1 LTPPE
6 LPFRQAVKT
15 RESERP
21 DPETLLAQVRAADLR
36 STRAKLKIFLGFAP
50 GVGKTFRMLQTAHVL
65 LREGVDVVVGAVET
79 HGRPE
84 TEVLLEGL
92 SILPR
97 RRLEYKGKSLEE
109 FDLDAA
115 LSRRPK
121 LLVLDELAHTNVPGS
136 RHGKRFDDVLELLD
150 AGIDVHTTLNIQH
163 VESLNDVVAQI
174 TRIQV
179 RETVPDS
186 ILERADEVHLVDV
199 APEELLTRLHE
210 GKVYLPD
217 VAERAAEQFF
227 RRGNLLALRE
237 LALRRTAERVREDV
251 EAERRILGTAS
262 TWPTAERIMV
272 CVGPA
277 PSSADLVRAARRM
290 AAGLRAPWLAV
301 HATRDGA
308 APLSEE
314 DAQRVEEFLRLAE
327 SLGGEVARL
336 RGPSIA
342 ASILDFARARNV
354 TRILVGK
361 PTHRRLRDLPRG
373 SLLDALVRGSAE
385 IEVSAISGDRQEA
398 PEKPP
403 EPAPPQAL
411 TWEPHAKAVGLIAV
425 TTAVALAVRS
435 LLPVPDLEML
445 YVLAMMISG
454 VAFGRG
460 PSVVAAAAAVAA
472 YDFFFVPPALTFEVT
487 DARYIL
493 TFVMMFGVGLA
504 MSTLTGRLKR
514 QEADARFR
522 EHRTRALFELS
533 RDLVS
538 AGAPAEIS
546 RIVAHHASSV
556 FRCGAI
562 VLLPQPDGT
571 LSATGAVPED
581 ATLGPTESGVAR
593 WVFAHGR
600 PGGRGTDTIPGA
612 GALAAP
618 IGEQPAPLGVL
629 ALVQGTGDALDVE
642 QRAFLE
648 AIARQAAFALD
659 RARLSQTAR
668 VADLRAKSEELRST
682 LLSSVSHDLRTPL
695 AAIVGAVT
703 TVRDDTTLPAEVKRD
718 MLDTIVEEADRLE
731 RLVSDLLDMTRLASG
746 TLAVRKDWVPLEE
759 VVGSALGRL
768 EARLDGMAVT
778 TRLSPDLPSIA
789 LDPVLVEQLLINLLD
804 NAAKHARRGGQ
815 IDIEARRDGESV
827 MVEVADRGP
836 GIEAGREEKIFE
848 RFPGLGLPIARAIAR
863 AHGGNLVAGAR
874 EGGGA
879 VFRLTLPTGGT
890 PPPAAPAE
898 QTA

>member
-1 LTPPE
+1 
-6 LPFRQAVKT
+6 
-15 RESERP
+15 
-21 DPETLLAQVRAADLR
+21 
-36 STRAKLKIFLGFAP
+36 
-50 GVGKTFRMLQTAHVL
+50 VGKTYQCLGDAL
-65 LREGVDVVVGAVET
+65 LAREEGVDVVIGYVET
-79 HGRPE
+79 HGRAE
-84 TEVLLEGL
+84 TEALLEGL
-92 SILPR
+92 EILPAR
-97 RRLEYKGKSLEE
+97 MVAYRGTTLRE

-115 LSRRPK
+115 LARRPR

-136 RHGKRFDDVLELLD
+136 RHAKRFDDVLELLD
-150 AGIDVHTTLNIQH
+150 AGIDVHTTLNVQH
-163 VESLNDVVAQI
+163 IESLNDVVAQI

-186 ILERADEVHLVDV
+186 ILERADEVHLVDI

-217 VAERAAEQFF
+217 VAEQAAERFF

-251 EAERRILGTAS
+251 EEERRILGTAS

-272 CVGPA
+272 CLGPA
-277 PSSADLVRAARRM
+277 PSSADLVRSARRM

-301 HATRDGA
+301 HATKDGA
-308 APLSEE
+308 APLSEA
-314 DAQRVEEFLRLAE
+314 DAERVEEFLRLAE

-336 RGPSIA
+336 HGSGVA
-342 ASILDFARARNV
+342 SSILEFARTRNV

-385 IEVSAISGDRQEA
+385 IEVSAISGDRPEV
-398 PEKPP
+398 PEKPA
-403 EPAPPQAL
+403 EAAPQPIA
-411 TWEPHAKAVGLIAV
+411 WEPYAKALGLVAL
-425 TTAVALAVRS
+425 TTAVAAGMRS
-435 LLPVPDLEML
+435 IFPVPDLEML

-460 PSVVAAAAAVAA
+460 PSIAAAAAAVAA
-472 YDFFFVPPALTFEVT
+472 YDFFFVPPSLTFEVT

-493 TFVMMFGVGLA
+493 TFMMMFGVGVA

-522 EHRTRALFELS
+522 EQRTRALFELS
-533 RDLVS
+533 RDLV
-538 AGAPAEIS
+538 GATEPGEIA
-546 RIVAHHASSV
+546 RIVARHAASV
-556 FRCGAI
+556 FHCGAV
-562 VLLPQPDGT
+562 VLLPEADGT
-571 LSATGAVPED
+571 LAARGAVPED
-581 ATLGPTESGVAR
+581 TTLGPTESGVAR

-618 IGEQPAPLGVL
+618 IGETPAPLGVL
-629 ALVQGTGDALDVE
+629 ALVQGTGLALDVE

-648 AIARQAAFALD
+648 TIARQAAFALD

-703 TVRDDTTLPAEVKRD
+703 TVRDDTTLPPEVKRD

-759 VVGSALGRL
+759 VVGSALVRV
-768 EARLDGMAVT
+768 EARLDGIAVT
-778 TRLSPDLPSIA
+778 TRLPGDLPSIA
-789 LDPVLVEQLLINLLD
+789 LDPVLIEQLLINLFD
-804 NAAKHARRGGQ
+804 NAAKHAASGGR
-815 IDIEARRDGESV
+815 IDIEARREGESV
-827 MVEVADRGP
+827 VVEVADRGP

-863 AHGGNLVAGAR
+863 AHGGNLVARAR
-874 EGGGA
+874 DGGGT
-879 VFRLTLPTGGT
+879 VFRLTLPLGGT
-890 PPPAAPAE
+890 PPPVAP
-898 QTA
+898 

>member
-1 LTPPE
+1 
-6 LPFRQAVKT
+6 VKT
-15 RESERP
+15 RETDRP
-21 DPETLLAQVRAADLR
+21 DPDTLLERVRADDRRA
-36 STRAKLKIFLGFAP
+36 TRAKLKIFLGFAP
-50 GVGKTFRMLQTAHVL
+50 GVGKTYRMLQTAHVFL
-65 LREGVDVVVGAVET
+65 AEGVDVVVGAVET

-84 TEVLLEGL
+84 TEALLAGL
-92 SILPR
+92 SVLPR
-97 RRLEYKGKSLEE
+97 RKLEYRGKLLEE

-115 LSRRPK
+115 LARRPQ

-136 RHGKRFDDVLELLD
+136 RHAKRFDDVLELLD
-150 AGIDVHTTLNIQH
+150 AGIDVHTTLNVQH

-186 ILERADEVHLVDV
+186 ILERADEVHLVDI
-199 APEELLTRLHE
+199 APEELLTRLRE

-217 VAERAAEQFF
+217 VATRAAEHFF

-251 EAERRILGTAS
+251 EAERRIAGASS

-308 APLSEE
+308 APLSEA
-314 DAQRVEEFLRLAE
+314 DSQRVEDFLRLAE

-336 RGPSIA
+336 RGPKIA
-342 ASILDFARARNV
+342 SSILEFARTKNV

-403 EPAPPQAL
+403 EGAAPQPIA
-411 TWEPHAKAVGLIAV
+411 WEPYAKAVGLIAI
-425 TTAVALAVRS
+425 TTAVAFAVRS
-435 LLPVPDLEML
+435 VFPVPDLEML
-445 YVLAMMISG
+445 YVLAMMITG

-460 PSVVAAAAAVAA
+460 PSIAAAAAAVGA
-472 YDFFFVPPALTFEVT
+472 YDFFFVPPSLTFAVT

-493 TFVMMFGVGLA
+493 TFAMMFGVGLA

-522 EHRTRALFELS
+522 EQRTRALFELS

-538 AGAPAEIS
+538 AGPPREIS
-546 RIVAHHASSV
+546 QIVARHAASV

-562 VLLPQPDGT
+562 VLLPGPDGS
-571 LSATGAVPED
+571 LVAGGATPDD
-581 ATLGPTESGVAR
+581 ATLGPTETGVAR

-618 IGEQPAPLGVL
+618 IGERPAPLGVL
-629 ALVQGTGDALDVE
+629 ALVQGTGAALDVE

-659 RARLSQTAR
+659 RSRLSQTAR
-668 VADLRAKSEELRST
+668 DADVRAKSEELRST

-703 TVRDDTTLPAEVKRD
+703 TVRDDTSLPPETKRD

-759 VVGSALGRL
+759 VVGSALGRV
-768 EARLDGMAVT
+768 ESRLNGMTVT
-778 TRLSPDLPSIA
+778 TRLPNDLPSIA
-789 LDPVLVEQLLINLLD
+789 LDPVLIEQLLINLLE
-804 NAAKHARRGGQ
+804 NAAKHASHGGR
-815 IDIEARRDGESV
+815 IDVEARRDGESV
-827 MVEVADRGP
+827 EVEVADRGP
-836 GIEAGREEKIFE
+836 GIPAGREERIFE

-863 AHGGNLVAGAR
+863 AHGGNLVARAR

-879 VFRLTLPTGGT
+879 VFLLTLPVGGT
-890 PPPAAPAE
+890 PPPATPAAE
-898 QTA
+898 EPA

>member
-1 LTPPE
+1 M
-6 LPFRQAVKT
+6 KT

-21 DPETLLAQVRAADLR
+21 DPETLLERVRADDRRA
-36 STRAKLKIFLGFAP
+36 TRAKLKIFLGFAP

-65 LREGVDVVVGAVET
+65 AAEGMDVVVGAVET

-84 TEVLLEGL
+84 TEALLAGL
-92 SILPR
+92 TVLPR
-97 RRLEYKGKSLEE
+97 RKLDYKGRLLEE

-115 LSRRPK
+115 LARRPR
-121 LLVLDELAHTNVPGS
+121 LLLLDELAHTNIPGS
-136 RHGKRFDDVLELLD
+136 RHAKRFDDVLELLD

-163 VESLNDVVAQI
+163 VESLNGVVAQI
-174 TRIQV
+174 TRVHV

-186 ILERADEVHLVDV
+186 ILERADEVHLVDI

-217 VAERAAEQFF
+217 VAERAAEHFF

-251 EAERRILGTAS
+251 EAERRIVGAAS
-262 TWPTAERIMV
+262 TWPTAERIIV
-272 CVGPA
+272 CIGPG

-301 HATRDGA
+301 HATKDGA
-308 APLSEE
+308 APLPEA
-314 DAQRVEEFLRLAE
+314 DAERVEEFLRLAE

-336 RGPSIA
+336 HGPGV
-342 ASILDFARARNV
+342 ASSLLEFARARNV

-385 IEVSAISGDRQEA
+385 IEVSAISGDRPEA
-398 PEKPP
+398 PERSA
-403 EPAPPQAL
+403 EPAPPPPQPIE
-411 TWEPHAKAVGLIAV
+411 WEPYAKALGLVAL
-425 TTAVALAVRS
+425 TTAVAAGMRS
-435 LLPVPDLEML
+435 IFPVPDLEML
-445 YVLAMMISG
+445 YVLAMMIAG

-460 PSVVAAAAAVAA
+460 PSIAAAAAAVAA

-522 EHRTRALFELS
+522 ERRTRALFELS
-533 RDLVS
+533 RDLV
-538 AGAPAEIS
+538 GATEPGEIS
-546 RIVAHHASSV
+546 SIVAHHAAAV
-556 FRCGAI
+556 FHGAAL
-562 VLLPQPDGT
+562 VLLPAEDGT
-571 LSATGAVPED
+571 LAVAGASPES

-593 WVFAHGR
+593 WVLAHGR

-612 GALAAP
+612 SAVVAP
-618 IGEQPAPLGVL
+618 IGEGPEPMGVL
-629 ALVQGTGDALDVE
+629 ALAQGTGPALDVE

-659 RARLSQTAR
+659 RARLSRSAR
-668 VADLRAKSEELRST
+668 SADLRAKSEELRST

-703 TVRDDTTLPAEVKRD
+703 TVRDDTTLPPETKRD
-718 MLDTIVEEADRLE
+718 MLDTIAEEADRLE
-731 RLVSDLLDMTRLASG
+731 RLVGDLLDMTRLASG
-746 TLAVRKDWVPLEE
+746 TLAVKKDWVPLEE
-759 VVGSALGRL
+759 VVGSALGRV
-768 EARLDGMAVT
+768 ESRLDGLAVT
-778 TRLSPDLPSIA
+778 TSLPADLPSIA

-804 NAAKHARRGGQ
+804 NAAKYARGGGR

-827 MVEVADRGP
+827 TIDVADRGP
-836 GIEAGREEKIFE
+836 GIAAGREERIFE

-863 AHGGNLVAGAR
+863 AHGGNLVVQAR
-874 EGGGA
+874 VGGGA
-879 VFRLTLPTGGT
+879 VFRVTLPIGGT

-898 QTA
+898 EPS